1 MTNHESLT
9 RRDFMNGVGM
19 GTAALLAGLPQVE
32 AAPAM
37 QSASDTFEPDVALEL
52 IALPRSVSLRPGRA
66 TSVWSYQ
73 SRVLKGDPVSV
84 QALPDSYLGPILR
97 LRRGQKVRID
107 FINRLDQP
115 STVHWHGLHV
125 PDTMD
130 GHPRFAIGRGERYRY
145 EFEVRNRAGTYWYH
159 PHPHGHTGEQV
170 YFGLAG
176 LLLVSD
182 EEEQALPLPRGQ
194 YDLPIVIQDRS
205 FDDGNQLRYLSGTG
219 PTARGDA
226 SGAPSAPGNTMG
238 GGGMM
243 GGMMSRGAMMSGG
256 MGDMM
261 TRMMGF
267 LGDTILVN
275 GRPDASIEVA
285 THPYRLRI
293 LNGSN
298 SRIYKLAWQDGRPLT
313 VIGTDGGLLERPVHK
328 DYVMLAPAERVEL
341 WADFSKD
348 DLGTQ
353 LTLMSLAFEGSMG
366 GMMGMMGGGP
376 MAAMMD
382 NSSLA
387 AGAQFP
393 IFKVN
398 VARKTNARLELPERL
413 SAVSWPRL
421 QDAVN
426 RAKPRAFRITMAQM
440 QWGFDGRGFEMMA
453 VAPNEVVKLG
463 TTEVWEFANDSGMM
477 TMAHP
482 IHVHD
487 PQFQVLE
494 RRHGA
499 ASGGVRDGYV
509 DQGWKDTVL
518 VMPGD
523 RVKLLMRFADY
534 PGLYLYH
541 CHMLEHEDLG
551 LMRNYRIET

>member
-1 MTNHESLT
+1 MANHEFLT
-9 RRDFMNGVGM
+9 RRGFMNGVGT
-19 GTAALLAGLPQVE
+19 GAAALLAGLSHAQ
-32 AAPAM
+32 AATGM
-37 QSASDTFEPDVALEL
+37 QSASDTFEPDVVLEL
-52 IALPRSVSLRPGRA
+52 IALPRSVSLRSGRA

-73 SRVLKGDPVSV
+73 SRVLKGDPASV

-97 LRRGQKVRID
+97 LKRGQKVRID
-107 FINRLDQP
+107 FVNRLDQP

-130 GHPRFAIGRGERYRY
+130 GHPRFAIGPGERYRY

-205 FDDGNQLRYLSGTG
+205 FDDGNQFRYLGGTG
-219 PTARGDA
+219 PTAHADA
-226 SGAPSAPGNTMG
+226 SGAPSAPDNTMG
-238 GGGMM
+238 GRGMM
-243 GGMMSRGAMMSGG
+243 GGMMSDG
-256 MGDMM
+256 MM

-267 LGDTILVN
+267 LGDTVLVN

-285 THPYRLRI
+285 AHPYRLRI

-313 VIGTDGGLLERPVHK
+313 VIGTDGGLLERPLHK

-376 MAAMMD
+376 MAAMMG
-382 NSSLA
+382 NSSLT

-413 SAVSWPRL
+413 SAISWPRL

-426 RAKPRAFRITMAQM
+426 RAKPRTFRITMAQM
-440 QWGFDGRGFEMMA
+440 QWGFNGRSFEMMA

-487 PQFQVLE
+487 QQFQVLE

-499 ASGGVRDGYV
+499 GSSGVRAGYV

-523 RVKLLMRFADY
+523 RVKLLMRFTDY

>member
-1 MTNHESLT
+1 MANHEAIT
-9 RRDFMNGVGM
+9 RRDFMSDVGM
-19 GTAALLAGLPQVE
+19 GTAALLAGLPQAQ
-32 AAPAM
+32 AAPGM
-37 QSASDTFEPDVALEL
+37 PGASDTFEPDVALEL
-52 IALPRSVSLRPGRA
+52 IALSRRVSLRPGRA

-73 SRVLKGDPVSV
+73 SRVLKGDPASV

-97 LRRGQKVRID
+97 LQRGQKVRID
-107 FINRLDQP
+107 FVNRLDQP

-130 GHPRFAIGRGERYRY
+130 GHPRFAIGPDERYRY
-145 EFEVRNRAGTYWYH
+145 EFEMRNRAGTYWYH

-176 LLLVSD
+176 LLLVGD
-182 EEEQALPLPRGQ
+182 DEEQALPLPRGQ
-194 YDLPIVIQDRS
+194 YDVPIVIQDRS
-205 FDDGNQLRYLSGTG
+205 FDDNNQFRYLDGTG
-219 PTARGDA
+219 PTAHGDA
-226 SGAPSAPGNTMG
+226 SGAPSAPGNAMG
-238 GGGMM
+238 GRGMM
-243 GGMMSRGAMMSGG
+243 GGGAMMPGG
-256 MGDMM
+256 MGGMV

-298 SRIYKLAWQDGRPLT
+298 SRIYKLAWHDGRSLT
-313 VIGTDGGLLERPVHK
+313 VIGTDGGLLERPVQK

-348 DLGTQ
+348 DVGTQ
-353 LTLMSLAFEGSMG
+353 LTMMSLAFEGSMG

-376 MAAMMD
+376 MAAMMG

-393 IFKVN
+393 IFKVK

-413 SAVSWPRL
+413 SAISWPRL

-426 RAKPRAFRITMAQM
+426 RAKPRTFRITMAQM
-440 QWGFDGRGFEMMA
+440 QWGFNGRSFEMTA

-477 TMAHP
+477 TMAHS

-487 PQFQVLE
+487 QQFQVLE

-499 ASGGVRDGYV
+499 GSGNVRDGYV

-523 RVKLLMRFADY
+523 RVKLLMRFTDY

-551 LMRNYRIET
+551 LMRNYRIEA

>member
-73 SRVLKGDPVSV
+73 SRVLKGDPASV

-256 MGDMM
+256 MGGMM
-261 TRMMGF
+261 ARMMGF

-366 GMMGMMGGGP
+366 GMMGMMDGGP

-398 VARKTNARLELPERL
+398 VARKTNAKLELPNRL
-413 SAVSWPRL
+413 SAISWPRL

-426 RAKPRAFRITMAQM
+426 RAKPRTFRITMAQM
-440 QWGFDGRGFEMMA
+440 QWGFNGRSFEMMA

-487 PQFQVLE
+487 QQFQVLE

-499 ASGGVRDGYV
+499 GSSSVRDGYV

-523 RVKLLMRFADY
+523 RVKLLMRFADHS
-534 PGLYLYH
+534 GLYLYH

-551 LMRNYRIET
+551 LMRNYRIEA

>member
-1 MTNHESLT
+1 M
-9 RRDFMNGVGM
+9 
-19 GTAALLAGLPQVE
+19 
-32 AAPAM
+32 
-37 QSASDTFEPDVALEL
+37 
-52 IALPRSVSLRPGRA
+52 
-66 TSVWSYQ
+66 
-73 SRVLKGDPVSV
+73 LKGDPTSV

-107 FINRLDQP
+107 FVNRLDQP

-130 GHPRFAIGRGERYRY
+130 GHPRFAIGPGERYRY

-159 PHPHGHTGEQV
+159 AHPHGHTGEQV

-182 EEEQALPLPRGQ
+182 DEEQALPLPRGE
-194 YDLPIVIQDRS
+194 YDVPIVIQDRS
-205 FDDGNQLRYLSGTG
+205 FDDDNQFRYLGDTG

-226 SGAPSAPGNTMG
+226 SGASSGPGNTMG
-238 GGGMM
+238 GRGMM
-243 GGMMSRGAMMSGG
+243 GGEATMPGG
-256 MGDMM
+256 MGGMM
-261 TRMMGF
+261 ARMMGF

-298 SRIYKLAWQDGRPLT
+298 SRIYKLAWHDGRSLT

-376 MAAMMD
+376 MAAMMG

-387 AGAQFP
+387 AGARFP

>member
-1 MTNHESLT
+1 MANHEFLT
-9 RRDFMNGVGM
+9 RRGFMNGVGM
-19 GTAALLAGLPQVE
+19 GTAALLAGVPQAQ
-32 AAPAM
+32 AAPRM
-37 QSASDTFEPDVALEL
+37 QGASDTFEADLALEL
-52 IALPRSVSLRPGRA
+52 IARPRNASLRPGRA
-66 TSVWSYQ
+66 TSVWSYEA
-73 SRVLKGDPVSV
+73 RMLKGDPTSV

-107 FINRLDQP
+107 FVNRLDQP

-130 GHPRFAIGRGERYRY
+130 GHPRFAIGPGERYRY

-159 PHPHGHTGEQV
+159 AHPHGHTGEQV

-182 EEEQALPLPRGQ
+182 DEEQALPLPRGE
-194 YDLPIVIQDRS
+194 YDVPIVIQDRS
-205 FDDGNQLRYLSGTG
+205 FDDDNQFRYLGDTG

-226 SGAPSAPGNTMG
+226 SGASSGPGNTMG
-238 GGGMM
+238 GRGMM
-243 GGMMSRGAMMSGG
+243 GGEATMPGG
-256 MGDMM
+256 MGGMM
-261 TRMMGF
+261 ARMMGF

-298 SRIYKLAWQDGRPLT
+298 SRIYKLAWHDGRSLT

-376 MAAMMD
+376 MAAMMG

-387 AGAQFP
+387 AGARFP

>member
-1 MTNHESLT
+1 MANHEFLT
-9 RRDFMNGVGM
+9 RRGFMNGVGT
-19 GTAALLAGLPQVE
+19 GAAALLAGLSHAQ
-32 AAPAM
+32 AATGM
-37 QSASDTFEPDVALEL
+37 QSASDTFEPDVVLEL
-52 IALPRSVSLRPGRA
+52 IALPRSVSLRSGRT

-73 SRVLKGDPVSV
+73 SRVLKGDPASV

-130 GHPRFAIGRGERYRY
+130 GHPRFAIGPGERYRY

-176 LLLVSD
+176 LLLVRD
-182 EEEQALPLPRGQ
+182 DEEQALPLPRGE
-194 YDLPIVIQDRS
+194 YDLPIIIQDRS
-205 FDDGNQLRYLSGTG
+205 FDDGNQFRYLGGTG
-219 PTARGDA
+219 PTAHADA

-238 GGGMM
+238 GRGMM
-243 GGMMSRGAMMSGG
+243 GGGAMMSGG
-256 MGDMM
+256 MGGLGGMM

-275 GRPDASIEVA
+275 GRPDASIEVS

-348 DLGTQ
+348 DVGTQ
-353 LTLMSLAFEGSMG
+353 LTMMSLAFEGSM
-366 GMMGMMGGGP
+366 
-376 MAAMMD
+376 
-382 NSSLA
+382 
-387 AGAQFP
+387 
-393 IFKVN
+393 
-398 VARKTNARLELPERL
+398 
-413 SAVSWPRL
+413 
-421 QDAVN
+421 
-426 RAKPRAFRITMAQM
+426 
-440 QWGFDGRGFEMMA
+440 
-453 VAPNEVVKLG
+453 
-463 TTEVWEFANDSGMM
+463 
-477 TMAHP
+477 
-482 IHVHD
+482 
-487 PQFQVLE
+487 
-494 RRHGA
+494 
-499 ASGGVRDGYV
+499 
-509 DQGWKDTVL
+509 
-518 VMPGD
+518 
-523 RVKLLMRFADY
+523 
-534 PGLYLYH
+534 
-541 CHMLEHEDLG
+541 
-551 LMRNYRIET
+551 

>member
-1 MTNHESLT
+1 MAIHEAIT

-19 GTAALLAGLPQVE
+19 GTAALLAGVPQTQ
-32 AAPAM
+32 AAPGM
-37 QSASDTFEPDVALEL
+37 QGASDAFEPDLALEL
-52 IALPRSVSLRPGRA
+52 IARPRNASLRPGRT

-73 SRVLKGDPVSV
+73 SRMLKGDPTSV

-130 GHPRFAIGRGERYRY
+130 GHPRFAIGPGERYRY

-182 EEEQALPLPRGQ
+182 GEEQTLPLPRGQ
-194 YDLPIVIQDRS
+194 YDVPIVIQDRS
-205 FDDGNQLRYLSGTG
+205 FDDDNQFRYLGDTG
-219 PTARGDA
+219 PTARGNA
-226 SGAPSAPGNTMG
+226 SGAPSAPGNAMG
-238 GGGMM
+238 GRGMM

-256 MGDMM
+256 MGGMM
-261 TRMMGF
+261 ARMMGF

-366 GMMGMMGGGP
+366 GMMGMMDGGP

>member
-1 MTNHESLT
+1 MDRRTLLSVLGLAPFFPACRGAVAGQAAGAPAVELTLTATPAEQALLPGAPTRVWRFTGAVVKGPASSLQPIPNSFLGPVIRLT
-9 RRDFMNGVGM
+9 RGQRVRIRFMNK
-19 GTAALLAGLPQVE
+19 LPE
-32 AAPAM
+32 A
-37 QSASDTFEPDVALEL
+37 S
-52 IALPRSVSLRPGRA
+52 I
-66 TSVWSYQ
+66 
-73 SRVLKGDPVSV
+73 
-84 QALPDSYLGPILR
+84 
-97 LRRGQKVRID
+97 
-107 FINRLDQP
+107 
-115 STVHWHGLHV
+115 VHWHGLDV
-125 PDTMD
+125 PEAAD
-130 GHPRFAIGRGERYRY
+130 GHPRLAVDAGGEYVY
-145 EFEVRNRAGTYWYH
+145 DFTVTNRAGTYWYH

-366 GMMGMMGGGP
+366 GMMGMMDGGP

>member
-1 MTNHESLT
+1 
-9 RRDFMNGVGM
+9 
-19 GTAALLAGLPQVE
+19 
-32 AAPAM
+32 
-37 QSASDTFEPDVALEL
+37 
-52 IALPRSVSLRPGRA
+52 
-66 TSVWSYQ
+66 
-73 SRVLKGDPVSV
+73 V

-366 GMMGMMGGGP
+366 GMMGMMDGGP

>member
-1 MTNHESLT
+1 MANHEFLT
-9 RRDFMNGVGM
+9 RRGFMNGVGM
-19 GTAALLAGLPQVE
+19 GTAALLAGLPQAE
-32 AAPAM
+32 AALGM
-37 QSASDTFEPDVALEL
+37 QGGSDSFEPDVALEL
-52 IALPRSVSLRPGRA
+52 TARPRNASLRPGRA
-66 TSVWSYQ
+66 TSVWSYEA
-73 SRVLKGDPVSV
+73 RVLQGDPASV
-84 QALPDSYLGPILR
+84 QELPDNYLGPILR

-107 FINRLDQP
+107 FVNRLDQP

-130 GHPRFAIGRGERYRY
+130 GHPRFAIGPGERYRY

-182 EEEQALPLPRGQ
+182 DEEQALPLPRGE
-194 YDLPIVIQDRS
+194 YDVPIVIQDRS
-205 FDDGNQLRYLSGTG
+205 FDDGNQFRYLSGTG

-238 GGGMM
+238 GRGMM
-243 GGMMSRGAMMSGG
+243 GGMMGRGAMMSGG
-256 MGDMM
+256 MGGMM

-298 SRIYKLAWQDGRPLT
+298 SCIYKLAWQDGRPLT

-328 DYVMLAPAERVEL
+328 DYVMLAPAERIEL

-353 LTLMSLAFEGSMG
+353 LTMMSLAFEGAMG
-366 GMMGMMGGGP
+366 RMMGMMGGGS
-376 MAAMMD
+376 MASAMGG
-382 NSSLA
+382 SSLA
-387 AGAQFP
+387 AGARFP
-393 IFKVN
+393 IFTAK
-398 VARKTNARLELPERL
+398 VARKTNESLELPDRL
-413 SAVSWPRL
+413 SAISWPRL

-426 RAKPRAFRITMAQM
+426 RAKPRTFRITMAQM
-440 QWGFDGRGFEMMA
+440 QWNFNSRSFEMTA

-487 PQFQVLE
+487 QQFQVLE

-499 ASGGVRDGYV
+499 GNSGVRDGYV

>member
-1 MTNHESLT
+1 MAIHEAIT

-19 GTAALLAGLPQVE
+19 GTAALLAGVPQAQ
-32 AAPAM
+32 AAPRM
-37 QSASDTFEPDVALEL
+37 QGASDTFEADLALEL
-52 IALPRSVSLRPGRA
+52 IARPRNASLRPGRA
-66 TSVWSYQ
+66 TSVWSYEA
-73 SRVLKGDPVSV
+73 RMLKGDPTSV

-107 FINRLDQP
+107 FVNRLDQP

-130 GHPRFAIGRGERYRY
+130 GHPRFAIGPGERYRY

-159 PHPHGHTGEQV
+159 AHPHGHTGEQV

-182 EEEQALPLPRGQ
+182 DEEQALPLPRGE
-194 YDLPIVIQDRS
+194 YDVPIVIQDRS
-205 FDDGNQLRYLSGTG
+205 FDDDNQFRYLGDTG

-226 SGAPSAPGNTMG
+226 SGASSGPGNTMG
-238 GGGMM
+238 GRGMM
-243 GGMMSRGAMMSGG
+243 GGEATMPGG
-256 MGDMM
+256 MGGMM
-261 TRMMGF
+261 ARMMGF

-298 SRIYKLAWQDGRPLT
+298 SRIYKLAWHDGRSLT

-376 MAAMMD
+376 MAAMMG

-387 AGAQFP
+387 AGARFP

>member
-1 MTNHESLT
+1 M
-9 RRDFMNGVGM
+9 
-19 GTAALLAGLPQVE
+19 
-32 AAPAM
+32 
-37 QSASDTFEPDVALEL
+37 
-52 IALPRSVSLRPGRA
+52 
-66 TSVWSYQ
+66 
-73 SRVLKGDPVSV
+73 LKGDPTSV

-107 FINRLDQP
+107 FVNRLDQP

-130 GHPRFAIGRGERYRY
+130 GHPRFAIGPGERCRY

-159 PHPHGHTGEQV
+159 AHPHGHTGEQV

-182 EEEQALPLPRGQ
+182 DEEQALPLPRGE
-194 YDLPIVIQDRS
+194 YDVPIVIQDRS
-205 FDDGNQLRYLSGTG
+205 FDDDNQFRYLGDTG

-226 SGAPSAPGNTMG
+226 SGASSGPGNTMG
-238 GGGMM
+238 GRGMM
-243 GGMMSRGAMMSGG
+243 GGEATMPGG
-256 MGDMM
+256 MGGMM
-261 TRMMGF
+261 ARMMGF

-298 SRIYKLAWQDGRPLT
+298 SRIYKLAWHDGRSLT

-376 MAAMMD
+376 MAAMMG

-387 AGAQFP
+387 AGARFP

>member
-1 MTNHESLT
+1 MTNHEFLT

-19 GTAALLAGLPQVE
+19 GTAALLAGLPQAQ
-32 AAPAM
+32 AAPGM
-37 QSASDTFEPDVALEL
+37 QGASDAFEPDLALEL
-52 IALPRSVSLRPGRA
+52 IARPRNASLRPGRA

-73 SRVLKGDPVSV
+73 SRMLKGDPASV
-84 QALPDSYLGPILR
+84 QALPDSYLGSILH

-107 FINRLDQP
+107 FVNRLDQP
-115 STVHWHGLHV
+115 SIVHWHGLHV

-130 GHPRFAIGRGERYRY
+130 GHPRFAIGPGERYRY

-182 EEEQALPLPRGQ
+182 DEEQALPLPRGE
-194 YDLPIVIQDRS
+194 YDVPIVIQDRS
-205 FDDGNQLRYLSGTG
+205 FDDGNQFRYLGDTG

-226 SGAPSAPGNTMG
+226 SGASSGPGNTMG
-238 GGGMM
+238 GRGMM
-243 GGMMSRGAMMSGG
+243 GGMMSRGAMMPGG
-256 MGDMM
+256 MGGMGG
-261 TRMMGF
+261 MMGF

-275 GRPDASIEVA
+275 GRPDASIEVT

-348 DLGTQ
+348 DVGTQ
-353 LTLMSLAFEGSMG
+353 LMLMSLAFEGSMG
-366 GMMGMMGGGP
+366 GMMGGGP
-376 MAAMMD
+376 MAAMMG

-387 AGAQFP
+387 AGARFP

-426 RAKPRAFRITMAQM
+426 RAKPRTFRITMAQM
-440 QWGFDGRGFEMMA
+440 QWGFNGRSFEMTA

-487 PQFQVLE
+487 QQFQVLE